1 MDTEHRLPA
10 LLAQDLDHYFGELVL
25 SYQDR
30 LYAFALSL
38 TGSVQDAEDIV
49 QEALLGAYITLVN
62 YPAGRTR
69 LLKLR
74 SWLYKLTLNVVRNHL
89 RRRQLLTIPLEFS
102 EESLDLPNPDGD
114 DPERFFENTESQQEM
129 AKLVHTLP
137 EPYRLVIICSYFEEL
152 SYQEIAELLDLPL
165 GTVKSRLHRGLK
177 MLKRTMLSLN
187 QNRSKNY
194 GRY

>member
-1 MDTEHRLPA
+1 MWEQTIMDTEHRLPA
-10 LLAQDLDHYFGELVL
+10 LLAQDLDHYFGELAL

-62 YPAGRTR
+62 YPAERTR

-114 DPERFFENTESQQEM
+114 DPERFFESTESQQEM
-129 AKLVHTLP
+129 AKLVHTHFWSNLQP
-137 EPYRLVIICSYFEEL
+137 IYHYSGHRRT
-152 SYQEIAELLDLPL
+152 PL
-165 GTVKSRLHRGLK
+165 NIRE
-177 MLKRTMLSLN
+177 LKRIHEQSHRMHQWWQTSPWMVALPN
-187 QNRSKNY
+187 F
-194 GRY
+194 

>member
-1 MDTEHRLPA
+1 MDTEHRLPT
-10 LLAQDLDHYFGELVL
+10 LLAQDLDHYFGELAL
-25 SYQDR
+25 AYQDR

-49 QEALLGAYITLVN
+49 QEALLGAYITLGN
-62 YPAGRTR
+62 YPAGRIR
-69 LLKLR
+69 LLQLR
-74 SWLYKLTLNVVRNHL
+74 SWLYKLTLNVARNRL

-102 EESLDLPNPDGD
+102 EDSLDLPTPDGD
-114 DPERFFENTESQQEM
+114 DPERFFEHIESQQEM
-129 AKLVHTLP
+129 AKLIHTLP

-177 MLKRTMLSLN
+177 MLKHAMLSLN